1 MALKFSAALVL
12 ATALCAAA
20 GGALRAQS
28 LQRLTV
34 ESFVLSADTTR
45 PRVDVPFHLI
55 VALHVRERVGEIA
68 NLELPMLAQLEL
80 QGDEREMTTDS
91 RGTQYRETITVV
103 AHSAGAIVIA
113 PATLQAVDARDGRPK
128 QWFTND
134 LRLVA
139 GVSPEQVISQ
149 GSAILL
155 RVASVLGGLL
165 ALAIVAGALVLAI
178 RLGRPKPATVIPAA
192 SVPVAPA
199 AIERTTRQRVDD
211 AIVVLRAEH
220 SRAAAVRVR
229 SVIWRT
235 IGASDGETLG
245 DVLRR
250 PAANDPPLRDALISL
265 ERSAF
270 TYDDDLGAAIDD
282 TCAALER
289 YAESLP

>member
-270 TYDDDLGAAIDD
+270 TYDDDLGGAIDD